1 MSQSFSLEALLRPN
15 VLRLKPYSSARDEFE
30 GVAEVYLDANENPFP
45 ADWNRYPDPH
55 QQALKAKVAALKGV
69 APAQVFLGNGSDE
82 AIDLL
87 YRAFC
92 RPGEDQAVIL
102 PPTYGM
108 YSVSAGINDIAL
120 LEVPLDADFQP
131 DLGRLL
137 PQLGDPRQK
146 LLFLCSPNNPTANL
160 VQHERLLAILAAF
173 PGIVVVDEAYIDFAP
188 GASCLPLLAAH
199 PNLVVLQT
207 FSKAW
212 GLAGVRL
219 GMAFASPAL
228 IAVLDKIKPP
238 YNLSG
243 PAQAIVSAALDA
255 PDRVAEQ
262 VATVLEQRGR
272 LIDHFAAHPQVLQLL
287 PSDANFVLVR
297 FWDAGA
303 LFLHLR
309 AAGIIVRDR
318 RGNVPDA
325 LRLTIGTPAENTL
338 LLAAIER
345 FYASQP

>member
-1 MSQSFSLEALLRPN
+1 MEMIEQLTRACVRK
-15 VLRLKPYSSARDEFE
+15 LKPYSSARGEHA
-30 GVAEVYLDANENPFP
+30 GQQGILMDANENPFENGY
-45 ADWNRYPDPH
+45 NRYPDP
-55 QQALKAKVAALKGV
+55 QQRAVKAKLSAIKGV
-69 APAQVFLGNGSDE
+69 TASQMFIGNGSDE

-120 LEVPLDADFQP
+120 LEIPLDADFQP

-137 PQLGDPRQK
+137 PLLGDPRQK

-188 GASCLPLLAAH
+188 GASCLPLLADH

-228 IAVLDKIKPP
+228 IAMLDKIKPP

-262 VATVLEQRGR
+262 VATVLEQRR
-272 LIDHFAAHPQVLQLL
+272 KLADHFAAHPQVLQLL

-297 FWDAGA
+297 F
-303 LFLHLR
+303 
-309 AAGIIVRDR
+309 
-318 RGNVPDA
+318 PDA

-345 FYASQP
+345 FYAPQP